1 MISSDLY
8 TNYDLFYTQKRLK
21 ISGGLTMEA
30 SLQQSMYKLLVNKRH
45 KLLTQHHSPIV
56 HCIQYQNYCLR
67 YETLYDFH

>member
-1 MISSDLY
+1 
-8 TNYDLFYTQKRLK
+8 
-21 ISGGLTMEA
+21 MEA